1 MRVLPDYLPG
11 FVATVALIM
20 INAVRRQ
27 APKPTEAQA
36 KRPDHC
42 HGVRSLAY

>member
-27 APKPTEAQA
+27 APKPTA